1 MTRGKRPGK
10 AIVVSN
16 RLPVKL
22 HWRDGSWLA
31 EQGGGGLVQALES
44 MLRRQGGTWVGW
56 PNVSEGAD
64 PGWREALR
72 AAGEE
77 RGIDQKP
84 VVLSDDEVSDFYGG
98 FSNEVLWPLFH
109 NLDDHCHFNARY
121 FDAYSSANRRFATAV
136 HEEAQPDS
144 FIWVHDY
151 QLISVAAEL
160 RELGHDNSIGFFLH
174 IPFPPLESFLK
185 LPWRAQIL
193 SALLAYDVVGF
204 QSERDRLNFLDC
216 IERLNPDAVVA
227 EEHGDQAITDV
238 TTEQRV
244 TRVGTFPIGIDY
256 PKVVR
261 IARSQEVE
269 RRTLELKVALGD
281 KAVLLGVDRL
291 DYTKGIQQRLLAF
304 EELLAS
310 TPELIERVLFVQV
323 VQPSRTTV
331 PEYQELKREIDRLV
345 GAINGRFG
353 TPGWAPVHYLYRGVE
368 WTDLFALY
376 RIARV
381 AVITPLKDGMN
392 LVAKEYAA
400 VQSEDPGALVLS
412 EFAGAAAQM
421 HEDAIVTNPY
431 DVEGTAAG
439 LREALSLPIDER
451 RARMSRLARGT
462 RQEDVFWWTR
472 RFLTAVG
479 GDDVS
484 YVEAYLPALDYE
496 RPSHEG
502 EPISGTE
509 PVDQLPDAADG

>member
-1 MTRGKRPGK
+1 MTRGKRPGP

-22 HWRDGSWLA
+22 HWRGEVWEA
-31 EQGGGGLVQALES
+31 EQGGGGLVQALEP

-56 PNVSEGAD
+56 PNVSEGED
-64 PGWREALR
+64 PGWRGALK
-72 AAGEE
+72 AAGDE
-77 RGIDQKP
+77 RGIQQKP
-84 VVLSDDEVSDFYGG
+84 VILTDDEVRDFYGG

-109 NLDDHCHFNARY
+109 NLDDHCHFKPGY
-121 FDAYSSANRRFATAV
+121 YEAYVSANRRFAAAV
-136 HEEAQPDS
+136 AEEAQPDS

-160 RELGHDNSIGFFLH
+160 RDLSVDNSIGFFLH

-193 SALLAYDVVGF
+193 AALLAYDVVGF

-216 IERLNPDAVVA
+216 IERLKPDALVA
-227 EEHGDQAITDV
+227 EDAEDRALTDV

-244 TRVGTFPIGIDY
+244 TRVGTFPIGIDF

-261 IARSQEVE
+261 IARSDAVE
-269 RRTLELKVALGD
+269 RRTLELKVTLGD

-304 EELLAS
+304 EELLA
-310 TPELIERVLFVQV
+310 TNPELIERVHFVQV

-345 GAINGRFG
+345 GAINGRFS
-353 TPGWAPVHYLYRGVE
+353 TPGWVPVHYIYRGVE

-392 LVAKEYAA
+392 LVAKEYCA
-400 VQSEDPGALVLS
+400 VQVDEPGALVLS

-431 DVEGTAAG
+431 DVEGTAAA
-439 LREALSLPIDER
+439 LREALSLPLDER
-451 RARMSRLARGT
+451 RERMKRLAAGT

-484 YVEAYLPALDYE
+484 YVEAYLPALDYD
-496 RPSHEG
+496 RPIQDG
-502 EPISGTE
+502 EPA
-509 PVDQLPDAADG
+509 PDIERDAGHRAAEG